1 MITAIA
7 TASYTHACA
16 YNSEHIVMHAAVIS
30 TIAMHSLFSDGNAGH
45 WRNDTKVSVSKD
57 W

>member
-16 YNSEHIVMHAAVIS
+16 YNPEHIVMHAAVIS

-57 W
+57 